1 MGWTVT
7 WQNNQ
12 LLLLLLHMAVTQTI
26 PFISLMPLMFPVKP
40 ASAWYI
46 SRHAF
51 VAFLG
56 GPRLPRWNPCEPKEI
71 GIAHSCRFR
80 KVNITWGTSSKSW
93 FSIGNHALKR
103 PCDDS
108 RHQILGPQKFC
119 KLSYNYTSLVFF
131 SSGMIVLEVD
141 KRFWLCGGS
150 TGHTSWAQQFVETS
164 GFWEEA
170 WGDCKMLCVWVWGVM
185 IWHW

>member
-1 MGWTVT
+1 MT
-7 WQNNQ
+7 
-12 LLLLLLHMAVTQTI
+12 VTQTI
-26 PFISLMPLMFPVKP
+26 PLISFDALMFPVKP

-56 GPRLPRWNPCEPKEI
+56 GPRSPRWNPCEPKEI

-80 KVNITWGTSSKSW
+80 KVNITWGTSLKSW

-108 RHQILGPQKFC
+108 RHQILGPQEFC

-131 SSGMIVLEVD
+131 TSGLIVLEVD
-141 KRFWLCGGS
+141 KRFLSLWGKHRTYFMSSAICWNEWVLGG
-150 TGHTSWAQQFVETS
+150 
-164 GFWEEA
+164 GF
-170 WGDCKMLCVWVWGVM
+170 GDCKMLCVWVSGIM
-185 IWHW
+185 IWRW